1 MNFPIKYKKLIDG
14 FGGNQF
20 ILNTYDAEYLGSR
33 FERSKWNWLAYWQ
46 VNVNLPAD
54 FKIEVGGW
62 YMTKFLEE
70 FFDIG
75 AMGGL
80 NIGASKT
87 FWNKRGRLS
96 LSLNDIFYTQFSN
109 VYVNYSNIELD
120 FLQRNDTRTARLSF
134 SYRFGNTDLKSARR
148 RDTSSE
154 SESSRVKVE

>member
-1 MNFPIKYKKLIDG
+1 M
-14 FGGNQF
+14 
-20 ILNTYDAEYLGSR
+20 S
-33 FERSKWNWLAYWQ
+33 
-46 VNVNLPAD
+46 
-54 FKIEVGGW
+54 
-62 YMTKFLEE
+62 
-70 FFDIG
+70 
-75 AMGGL
+75 GL

-120 FLQRNDTRTARLSF
+120 FLQRNDTRNARLSF